1 MPGPER
7 TPPPIFIDGYNLALE
22 QGTGVATCGRNL
34 SFCLRDMGA
43 GVGVLY
49 GSAASTLGMNS
60 LIREIAFFDPPTPS
74 PVS

>member
-1 MPGPER
+1 
-7 TPPPIFIDGYNLALE
+7 
-22 QGTGVATCGRNL
+22 VATCGRNL

-60 LIREIAFFDPPTPS
+60 LIREIAFFDPS
-74 PVS
+74 PLHLCPECGRARP